1 MKKRLSIILIGLLT
15 ATMALISGE
24 FTANAQ
30 EAAKGKKFIWA
41 REAVFDNL
49 DPHLVYDV
57 SRIASRLNLY
67 DGLYR
72 WQNNPPEIVPWVAEG
87 LQISEDGLIWTFK
100 LRKGVTFHDG
110 SEVTAEAVKYSME
123 RLLALG
129 QGAAPLFKEVVG
141 KGSTRVI
148 DPYTV
153 EFTLS
158 KPFSPFLSIV
168 PELHIVN
175 PALCKAHE
183 NGNDWG
189 SKWLASNEA
198 GSGSYQLTAY
208 DPAVGF
214 TMKRFEDH
222 FLGWEGRHVDEVE
235 IRVIR
240 EVASKVL
247 ALQKGEVHAM
257 DGYSLPP
264 EQIDK
269 LLKDPN
275 IQIFK
280 EASMRTF
287 VVQIHNQ
294 RPPLNDVHVR
304 RAISYA
310 FDYEGFIKSVMGGKV
325 SRNGGPI
332 PCNMWGAPQDLKGY
346 EYNLEKAKK
355 ELSLA
360 KVKIDRPLKF
370 HAIIGPP
377 SAKSAGLILQNGL
390 AQIGIKLD
398 VVEETWPVL
407 TGKAGKM
414 DTAPDMWPHWVSTY
428 YPDPNNWIGEMYL
441 SARRGS
447 WKASSWYDNPK
458 VDDMLNQALKVVNME
473 ERKALYE
480 EASRLVVEDAAS
492 LWIYNTDWYGPFR
505 KNVRGVRFCPIGSG
519 QECRWIYLE

>member
-1 MKKRLSIILIGLLT
+1 MKKLFPVIIVALLVF
-15 ATMALISGE
+15 ATI
-24 FTANAQ
+24 FTCGDKKIK
-30 EAAKGKKFIWA
+30 AAEKFIWA

-49 DPHLVYDV
+49 DPHLIYDV
-57 SRIASRLNLY
+57 SRIANRLNLY

-72 WQNNPPEIVPWVAEG
+72 WQDNPPKIVPWLAEG
-87 LQISEDGLIWTFK
+87 YEVSADGLKWTFK
-100 LRKGVTFHDG
+100 LRKGVKFHDG
-110 SEVTAEAVKYSME
+110 RELTAEAIKYSIE
-123 RLLALG
+123 RLIALG
-129 QGAAPLFKEVVG
+129 QGAASLFKPLIKEG
-141 KGSTRVI
+141 TTRVV
-148 DPYTV
+148 DKYTV
-153 EFTLS
+153 EFNLT
-158 KPFSPFLSIV
+158 KPFSPFLSII

-175 PALCKAHE
+175 PTLCKANE
-183 NGNDWG
+183 VGNDWG
-189 SKWLASNEA
+189 SKWLSSHEA
-198 GSGSYQLTAY
+198 GSGSYQLVSY

-214 TMKRFEDH
+214 TMARFKDH
-222 FLGWEGRHVDEVE
+222 FIGWKGKHVDVVE

-257 DGYSLPP
+257 DGYSLPS
-264 EQIDK
+264 EQINK
-269 LLKDPN
+269 LMKDPN
-275 IQIFK
+275 INIFK

-310 FDYEGFIKSVMGGKV
+310 FDYDGFIKSVMGGKV
-325 SRNGGPI
+325 SRNPGPI
-332 PCNMWGAPQDLKGY
+332 PSNMWGAPKDLKGY

-360 KVKIDRPLKF
+360 RVKITRPLKF

-390 AQIGIKLD
+390 AQIGVKLD

-407 TGKAGKM
+407 TGKATKM
-414 DTAPDMWPHWVSTY
+414 DTSPDMWPHWVSTY
-428 YPDPNNWIGEMYL
+428 YPDPSNWIGEMYW
-441 SARRGS
+441 SANFGS
-447 WKASSWYDNPK
+447 WKASSWYNNPK
-458 VDDMLNQALKVVNME
+458 ADEMLGRALKVVDID
-473 ERKALYE
+473 ERRRLYE
-480 EASRLVVEDAAS
+480 EASRIIVEDAAS
-492 LWIYNTDWYGPFR
+492 LWIYNTDWHGPFR

>member
-1 MKKRLSIILIGLLT
+1 MKKHLSIILIGLFLVSHAMMSGGLT
-15 ATMALISGE
+15 TNALGE
-24 FTANAQ
+24 
-30 EAAKGKKFIWA
+30 EKGKKFIWA

-57 SRIASRLNLY
+57 SRISSRLNLY

-72 WQNNPPEIVPWVAEG
+72 WQNNPPEIVPWLAE
-87 LQISEDGLIWTFK
+87 SYKATEDGLKWTFK
-100 LRKGVTFHDG
+100 LRKGIKFHDG
-110 SEVTAEAVKYSME
+110 SELKAEAVVYSME

-129 QGAAPLFKEVVG
+129 QGAAPLFKAVVG
-141 KGSTRVI
+141 QGSTKAI
-148 DPYTV
+148 DGYTV
-153 EFTLS
+153 EFNLT
-158 KPFSPFLSIV
+158 KAYSPFLSIV

-183 NGNDWG
+183 EGSDWG

-198 GSGSYQLTAY
+198 GSGSYMLSAY
-208 DPAVGF
+208 DPTVGF
-214 TMKRFEDH
+214 TMKRFEGH
-222 FLGWEGRHVDEVE
+222 FLGWEGKHVDEVE

-269 LLKDPN
+269 LSNDPN

-287 VVQIHNQ
+287 VIQIHNQ

-310 FDYEGFIKSVMGGKV
+310 FDYEGFIKSIMGGKAT
-325 SRNGGPI
+325 RNGGPI
-332 PCNMWGAPQDLKGY
+332 PINMWGAPQDLKGY
-346 EYNLEKAKK
+346 EYNIEKAKK
-355 ELSLA
+355 ELALA
-360 KVKIDRPLKF
+360 KVKVDRPLKF

-398 VVEETWPVL
+398 VVEEAWPVL
-407 TGKAGKM
+407 TGKAGKV
-414 DTAPDMWPHWVSTY
+414 DSAPDMWPHWVSTY

-441 SARRGS
+441 SSRRGS
-447 WKASSWYDNPK
+447 WKASSFYDNPK
-458 VDDMLNQALKVVNME
+458 VDEMLVKALNVVNMD
-473 ERKALYE
+473 ERKKLYE
-480 EASRLVVEDAAS
+480 EASRLIVDDAAS

-505 KNVRGVRFCPIGSG
+505 KNIKGVKFCPIGSG
-519 QECRWIYLE
+519 QECRWIYVE